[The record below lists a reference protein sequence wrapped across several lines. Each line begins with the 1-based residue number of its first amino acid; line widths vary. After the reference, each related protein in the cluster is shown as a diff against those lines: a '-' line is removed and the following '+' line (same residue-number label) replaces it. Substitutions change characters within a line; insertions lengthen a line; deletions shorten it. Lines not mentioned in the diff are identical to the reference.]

1 MLNYIKFDGYKAKLK
16 CRIFKRII
24 FPTHGVSPKAC
35 SLICWV
41 LEFFYKCHRR
51 ISIGQY
57 PLQPFGIVK
66 KASSDDSSN
75 FWIL

>member
-51 ISIGQY
+51 ISIG
-57 PLQPFGIVK
+57 
-66 KASSDDSSN
+66 
-75 FWIL
+75 